1 MSIAGA
7 GAAAGRH
14 ARLAAPSR
22 IARRT
27 VIAVLLV
34 CIASGAFAA
43 PRPAIQHSL
52 AVEGATLALWEKSSG
67 ARKAS
72 LLLVHGRTWSAL
84 PNFDLQVAGER
95 RSVMDAL
102 AKEGFAVYAL
112 DLRGYGASARDA
124 TGWLTPERAAE
135 DVHAALDW
143 INRANPRLAR
153 RAALVGYSRGSQVA
167 LLTAQRHPEAM
178 SALVLFGFPTT
189 VRASPTPTP
198 PEPPRAPN
206 TAENA
211 ASDFIT
217 PGAASPALIAAYV
230 AQALAANP
238 VRVDWRDEQQFV
250 FAPEKITVPTLVLY
264 GARDPLLRAESASF
278 FAALATPDRAF
289 VVLPDSDH
297 AAHVE
302 NSQRAWIHA
311 LAEFLRQP
319 RG

>member
-1 MSIAGA
+1 MLVITWL
-7 GAAAGRH
+7 
-14 ARLAAPSR
+14 LACVA
-22 IARRT
+22 T
-27 VIAVLLV
+27 
-34 CIASGAFAA
+34 ASFAA
-43 PRPAIQHSL
+43 SRPAIRHPL
-52 AVEGATLALWEKSSG
+52 TVDGATLALWEKRAG
-67 ARKAS
+67 APTAT
-72 LLLVHGRTWSAL
+72 LLLIHGRTWSAL
-84 PNFDLQVAGER
+84 PNFDLHVAGER

-102 AKEGFAVYAL
+102 VQQGIAAYAL

-124 TGWLTPERAAE
+124 TGWLTPERAAD
-135 DVHAALDW
+135 DVHAALEW

-153 RAALVGYSRGSQVA
+153 RAALLGYSRGAQVA

-178 SALVLFGFPTT
+178 SALILFGFPATI
-189 VRASPTPTP
+189 RQGPSSAN
-198 PEPPRAPN
+198 EPPRAPN

-217 PGAASPALIAAYV
+217 PGAAPPPVVAAYV

-238 VRVDWRDEQQFV
+238 VRVDWRNEPQFV
-250 FAPEKITVPTLVLY
+250 FVAEKITMPTLVLY
-264 GARDPLLRAESASF
+264 GARDPFLTADSATF

-311 LAEFLRQP
+311 IREFLRQP
-319 RG
+319 RT